1 MPLLKLT
8 PYEIEHDLLPRLCGK
23 CGEPADDRVRFN
35 PVSPSLNIFMG
46 VALIAC
52 PPVFVGLAMILTRRM
67 KPLFMPMCATH
78 RADWEWR
85 DWLTT
90 ITYLPVAILYCV
102 AIALLVYAP
111 LPPYGYPLVGVCY
124 WFVWSFWIAPASI
137 MWTRTVRSTGL
148 PKKGIQL
155 SGVHSNFVQAIL
167 EDRARDINP
176 ERMAWFGDERD
187 DFDDELKWQVPHN
200 PDQAKRSE

>member
-1 MPLLKLT
+1 
-8 PYEIEHDLLPRLCGK
+8 
-23 CGEPADDRVRFN
+23 
-35 PVSPSLNIFMG
+35 
-46 VALIAC
+46 
-52 PPVFVGLAMILTRRM
+52 
-67 KPLFMPMCATH
+67 
-78 RADWEWR
+78 
-85 DWLTT
+85 
-90 ITYLPVAILYCV
+90 
-102 AIALLVYAP
+102 
-111 LPPYGYPLVGVCY
+111 
-124 WFVWSFWIAPASI
+124 